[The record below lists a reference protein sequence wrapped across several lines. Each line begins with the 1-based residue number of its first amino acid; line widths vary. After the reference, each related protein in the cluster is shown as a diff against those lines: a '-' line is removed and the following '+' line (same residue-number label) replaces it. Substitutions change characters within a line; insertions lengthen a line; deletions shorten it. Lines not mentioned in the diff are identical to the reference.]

1 MGEQRPAGEGPA
13 LPAGSPSPPPP
24 SAPGEGAAARPASFQ
39 SLSPQAPLGRETIH
53 FLTVGADK
61 VTNGGYSAPRPPSA
75 PALLS
80 PHLLFMQEKPLEVM
94 QVDSRGVWPVGVAAL
109 GERDGV

>member
-1 MGEQRPAGEGPA
+1 M
-13 LPAGSPSPPPP
+13 
-24 SAPGEGAAARPASFQ
+24 PGEGAAARPASFQ
-39 SLSPQAPLGRETIH
+39 SLSPQAPLGRETIR

-61 VTNGGYSAPRPPSA
+61 VTNCGYSA

-94 QVDSRGVWPVGVAAL
+94 QVDSRGVRPVGVAAL